1 MKKQAWQA
9 HVDAY
14 NNSEQSPSAFVNK
27 PKPSATAKVLGVLEF
42 PNGIKPHLHSAERL
56 NSIPNLWTGKS

>member
-1 MKKQAWQA
+1 MQQTQTGFVALK
-9 HVDAY
+9 
-14 NNSEQSPSAFVNK
+14 VNK